1 MYCINSS
8 MLAQYKNLY
17 LLLLVLFSVYVVYY
31 NYRKTNKSNIQEGFG
46 MGPRGPQG
54 LRGAVGPAGE
64 RGERGLP
71 GMKGDRG
78 DAGPIG
84 PKGEKGER
92 GPKGDKGEK
101 GDRGER
107 GEKGDRGDKGDRGE
121 KGTQGE
127 RGKDGTRGPRGIQG
141 DPGTFGEKSCI
152 FVGSNDE
159 SDWQCPDAFPIYA
172 GASMGSELSTLKCAG
187 GVAKN
192 ATCNVAAGVGAKA
205 IPVIDENGGITD
217 VKIAKTGKNYSV
229 PPRIMAINGKGSGF
243 VGESLISGGKVIGIN
258 IVNEGSGYTNS
269 TKIEF
274 VPIDTGFGAKG
285 MAFLSNTMVTNI
297 GITSQGSGYKVPP
310 NVTITGG
317 GGNGARAEAVIEDGR
332 VVSINVLDGGN
343 GYTYSPTIKI
353 EAKEA
358 KFGCNYCHMCC
369 KKQPQ
374 TTNKHMES
382 VIEKRLKRQEGLIQK
397 LLNHTHEFP
406 VPATATAS
414 AAANPSTV
422 ANATTATVA
431 ASAASAASATAKPL
445 TVPPLL
451 PTPNPNT
458 VPEPPKKPIVPK
470 DYSMKDWSKSKNTVT
485 KQSTIEFESK
495 LAIDGNG
502 TSFSSTQMKEN
513 SYWEME
519 LENQIELEQ
528 LLVHFNLL
536 DNKEITV
543 EIEMTNSNG
552 AIVNSEKAIM
562 KYNKD
567 VFDKKYNSEFLVK
580 KIKISLVAPK
590 IGKLAIYDV
599 KTLGTLGRSCKH
611 YEDSYNSNR
620 QDNMDKIIDNKYDSL
635 NSTVATRLKKLY
647 DTCISTIKG
656 DKGLQDQT
664 VADNAKKFREM
675 IKKVNDE
682 KKKRADEAKQK
693 LVVIAKQQLKDEE
706 LAQDAKR
713 LGVKPPPPMYSKM
726 EIDELRKVA
735 NWTDT
740 KTKNMNDV
748 EAAKCMVLY
757 NNYTSK
763 KQRAQ
768 ELGEMAVNDPNLIN
782 ETKELGEAAEATYQE
797 YLAKCN

>member
-1 MYCINSS
+1 
-8 MLAQYKNLY
+8 MLTQYKNLY
-17 LLLLVLFSVYVVYY
+17 LLLLILFSVYVVYY
-31 NYRKTNKSNIQEGFG
+31 NYFRKSRIIKEDFG

-54 LRGAVGPAGE
+54 LRGEVGPAGE

-121 KGTQGE
+121 KGVQGE
-127 RGKDGTRGPRGIQG
+127 RGKDGSRGPRGIQG
-141 DPGTFGEKSCI
+141 DPGTFGEKSCV

-205 IPVIDENGGITD
+205 IPVIDENGSITD

-243 VGESLISGGKVIGIN
+243 VGESLISGGKVIGVN
-258 IVNEGSGYTNS
+258 VVNEGSGYTNS

-310 NVTITGG
+310 NVTISGG
-317 GGNGARAEAVIEDGR
+317 GGNSARAEAVIEDGR
-332 VVSINVLDGGN
+332 VVSINVLDGGS
-343 GYTYSPTIKI
+343 GYTYSPTVKI

-374 TTNKHMES
+374 GANKDMEN

-406 VPATATAS
+406 IPDQIAKVATATA
-414 AAANPSTV
+414 TT
-422 ANATTATVA
+422 ATTATA
-431 ASAASAASATAKPL
+431 TATTATAKPE
-445 TVPPLL
+445 TVPPLRSV
-451 PTPNPNT
+451 PDRNT
-458 VPEPPKKPIVPK
+458 IPEGPKKPIVPK
-470 DYSMKDWSKSKNTVT
+470 DYSMKDWSKSNNVVT
-485 KQSTIEFESK
+485 KQSTIEFEPK
-495 LAIDGNG
+495 LAIDGNDK
-502 TSFSSTQMKEN
+502 TFSSTQMKEN

-519 LENQIELEQ
+519 LEEQIELDQ
-528 LLVHFNLL
+528 LVVHFNLL

-543 EIEMTNSNG
+543 NIEMDNSNG
-552 AIVNSEKAIM
+552 AIVNSEKVII

-580 KIKISLVAPK
+580 KIKISLVSPK
-590 IGKLAIYDV
+590 VGKLAIYDI
-599 KTLGTLGRSCKH
+599 KTLGKLGRSCKY
-611 YEDSYNSNR
+611 YEDSYNNNK
-620 QDNMDKIIDNKYDSL
+620 QDNLDKIIDNKYDSL
-635 NSTVATRLKKLY
+635 NSSISTRLKKLY
-647 DTCISTIKG
+647 DTCIATIKG
-656 DKGLQDQT
+656 DKGQQDL
-664 VADNAKKFREM
+664 AIAENAKKFREM
-675 IKKVNDE
+675 IQKVNDE

-693 LVVIAKQQLKDEE
+693 LVVISKQQLKDEE

-713 LGVKPPPPMYSKM
+713 LGVKPPPPMYSKK
-726 EIDELRKVA
+726 EIDDLRKVA

-740 KTKNMNDV
+740 KTKNMSDV

-768 ELGEMAVNDPNLIN
+768 ELGEMAVNDPNLIG
-782 ETKELGEAAEATYQE
+782 ETKELGESAEAIYQE
-797 YLAKCN
+797 YLAKCQ

>member
-1 MYCINSS
+1 
-8 MLAQYKNLY
+8 MLTQYKNLY
-17 LLLLVLFSVYVVYY
+17 MLLLIFFSIYVLYY
-31 NYRKTNKSNIQEGFG
+31 SYKNTKIHEGFG

-54 LRGAVGPAGE
+54 LRGAVGATGE

-78 DAGPIG
+78 DSGPIG
-84 PKGEKGER
+84 PKGERGER
-92 GPKGDKGEK
+92 GLKGDKGDK

-121 KGTQGE
+121 KGAIGE
-127 RGKDGTRGPRGIQG
+127 RGKDGVKGPRGIQG

-172 GASMGSELSTLKCAG
+172 GASMGNELSTLKCAG

-217 VKIAKTGKNYSV
+217 IKIAKTGKNYSV
-229 PPRIMAINGKGSGF
+229 PPRIMAINGKGNGF
-243 VGESLISGGKVIGIN
+243 VGESLISGGKVIGVN
-258 IVNEGSGYTNS
+258 VVNEGSGYTNS
-269 TKIEF
+269 TKLEF

-310 NVTITGG
+310 NITITGG
-317 GGNGARAEAVIEDGR
+317 GGSGARAEAVIEDGR

-374 TTNKHMES
+374 AANKQMES
-382 VIEKRLKRQEGLIQK
+382 VIEKRLQRQEGLIQK
-397 LLNHTHEFP
+397 LLNHTHDFL
-406 VPATATAS
+406 VPEKPTTATGAATSTSAAATGAAAAATGVATTVTGAATGAAATATGA
-414 AAANPSTV
+414 
-422 ANATTATVA
+422 ATTATPT
-431 ASAASAASATAKPL
+431 ATKPV
-445 TVPPLL
+445 TK
-451 PTPNPNT
+451 TQ
-458 VPEPPKKPIVPK
+458 PK
-470 DYSMKDWSKSKNTVT
+470 DYSMKDWSKSKNVVT
-485 KQSTIEFESK
+485 KQSTIEFDSK
-495 LAIDGNG
+495 LAIDGNDK
-502 TSFSSTQMKEN
+502 TFSSTQMKED

-528 LLVHFNLL
+528 LVVRFNLL

-543 EIEMTNSNG
+543 QIEMNNANG
-552 AIVNSEKAIM
+552 AIVNTEKAII

-580 KIKISLVAPK
+580 KIRISLVAPK
-590 IGKLAIYDV
+590 ISKLSIYDV
-599 KTLGTLGRSCKH
+599 KTLGTLSRSCKY
-611 YEDSYNSNR
+611 YEDSYNNNR
-620 QDNMDKIIDNKYDSL
+620 QDNLDKIIDNKYDSL
-635 NSTVATRLKKLY
+635 NSTVAIRLKKLY
-647 DTCISTIKG
+647 DTCIATITG

-675 IKKVNDE
+675 IKSVNDE
-682 KKKRADEAKQK
+682 KKKQADEAKQQ
-693 LVVIAKQQLKDEE
+693 LVIIAKQQLKDEE

-726 EIDELRKVA
+726 EIDDLRKVA

-740 KTKNMNDV
+740 KTKNMNNV

-768 ELGEMAVNDPNLIN
+768 ELGEMSVNDPNLIN
-782 ETKELGEAAEATYQE
+782 ETKELGEAAEATYKE
-797 YLAKCN
+797 YLAKCQ

>member
-1 MYCINSS
+1 MST
-8 MLAQYKNLY
+8 QYKNLY
-17 LLLLVLFSVYVVYY
+17 LLLLVLFSAYVVYY
-31 NYRKTNKSNIQEGFG
+31 NYFRKDRSIKEGFG

-78 DAGPIG
+78 DPGPIG

-121 KGTQGE
+121 KGAQGE
-127 RGKDGTRGPRGIQG
+127 RGKDGVKGPRGIQG
-141 DPGTFGEKSCI
+141 DPGTFGEKSCV

-243 VGESLISGGKVIGIN
+243 VGESLISGGKVIG
-258 IVNEGSGYTNS
+258 VNVVSEGSGYTNS
-269 TKIEF
+269 TKMEF

-317 GGNGARAEAVIEDGR
+317 GGSGARAEAVIEDGR

-374 TTNKHMES
+374 GTNKDMEN

-406 VPATATAS
+406 IPEQLATVAPVAPTVAPTVAPS
-414 AAANPSTV
+414 AAAQV
-422 ANATTATVA
+422 
-431 ASAASAASATAKPL
+431 
-445 TVPPLL
+445 TVPPLA
-451 PTPNPNT
+451 PKPDANI
-458 VPEPPKKPIVPK
+458 VPDTSKKPIVPK
-470 DYSMKDWSKSKNTVT
+470 DYSMKDWAKSKNVVT
-485 KQSTIEFESK
+485 KESTTEFESK
-495 LAIDGNG
+495 LAIDGNDK
-502 TSFSSTQMKEN
+502 TFSSTQMKDN

-519 LENQIELEQ
+519 LENQIELDQ
-528 LLVHFNLL
+528 LVVHFNVL

-543 EIEMTNSNG
+543 EIEMDNSNG
-552 AIVNSEKAIM
+552 AIVNTEKVTI

-580 KIKISLVAPK
+580 KIKITLVAPNV
-590 IGKLAIYDV
+590 GKLAIYDV
-599 KTLGTLGRSCKH
+599 KALGTLGRSCKH
-611 YEDSYNSNR
+611 YEDTYNKNR
-620 QDNMDKIIDNKYDSL
+620 QDNLGKIIDNKYDTL
-635 NSTVATRLKKLY
+635 NSNISTRLKKLY
-647 DTCISTIKG
+647 DTCIATIKG
-656 DKGLQDQT
+656 DKGQQDQA
-664 VADNAKKFREM
+664 VKENAKNFRDM
-675 IKKVNDE
+675 IQKVNDE
-682 KKKRADEAKQK
+682 KKKKADEAKQK
-693 LVVIAKQQLKDEE
+693 LVVISKQQLKDEE

-713 LGVKPPPPMYSKM
+713 LGVKPPPPMYSKK
-726 EIDELRKVA
+726 EIDELRIVA

-757 NNYTSK
+757 NNYRSK

-768 ELGEMAVNDPNLIN
+768 ELGEMAVNDPNLID
-782 ETKELGEAAEATYQE
+782 EAKELGESAEALYKE
-797 YLAKCN
+797 YLAKCQ

>member
-1 MYCINSS
+1 MFIFIFILYCINSS
-8 MLAQYKNLY
+8 MSTQYTNLY
-17 LLLLVLFSVYVVYY
+17 LLLLVLFSIYVVYY
-31 NYRKTNKSNIQEGFG
+31 NYKKTNSPIIKEGFG

-54 LRGAVGPAGE
+54 LRGALGPAGE

-78 DAGPIG
+78 DSGPIG
-84 PKGEKGER
+84 PKGGKGER
-92 GPKGDKGEK
+92 GLKGDKGDK

-121 KGTQGE
+121 KGAIGE
-127 RGKDGTRGPRGIQG
+127 RGKDGVKGPRGIQG

-159 SDWQCPDAFPIYA
+159 SDWQCPDAFPVYA
-172 GASMGSELSTLKCAG
+172 GASMGNELSTLKCAG

-205 IPVIDENGGITD
+205 IPVVDENGGITD

-229 PPRIMAINGKGSGF
+229 PPRIMAINGKGTGF
-243 VGESLISGGKVIGIN
+243 VAESLISGGKVIGVN
-258 IVNEGSGYTNS
+258 VVNEGSGYTNG
-269 TKIEF
+269 TKLEF

-310 NVTITGG
+310 NITITGG

-374 TTNKHMES
+374 AANKHMES
-382 VIEKRLKRQEGLIQK
+382 VMEKRLQRQEGLIQK

-406 VPATATAS
+406 MPATGATA
-414 AAANPSTV
+414 ATTTV
-422 ANATTATVA
+422 ATGATVA
-431 ASAASAASATAKPL
+431 TADKQV

-451 PTPNPNT
+451 PTPNPRT
-458 VPEPPKKPIVPK
+458 VPEPPKKQVVPK
-470 DYSMKDWSKSKNTVT
+470 DYSMKDWAKSKNVVS
-485 KQSTIEFESK
+485 KQSSIEFESK
-495 LAIDGNG
+495 LAIDGNDK
-502 TSFSSTQMKEN
+502 TFSSTQMKEN

-528 LLVHFNLL
+528 LVLHFNLL

-543 EIEMTNSNG
+543 QIEMDNANG
-552 AIVNSEKAIM
+552 AIVNTEKAII
-562 KYNKD
+562 KYNKEI
-567 VFDKKYNSEFLVK
+567 FDKKYNSEFLVK
-580 KIKISLVAPK
+580 KIKISLISPK
-590 IGKLAIYDV
+590 VGKLAIYDV
-599 KTLGTLGRSCKH
+599 KTIGTLARSCKY
-611 YEDSYNSNR
+611 YEENYNTNR
-620 QDNMDKIIDNKYDSL
+620 QDNLDKIIDNRYDSL

-647 DTCISTIKG
+647 DTCVATIKG

-664 VADNAKKFREM
+664 VAENAKKFREM
-675 IKKVNDE
+675 IKTVNDE
-682 KKKRADEAKQK
+682 RKKRADEAKQK

-740 KTKNMNDV
+740 KTKNMSNV

-768 ELGEMAVNDPNLIN
+768 ELGEMSVNDPNLIN

-797 YLAKCN
+797 YLAKCQ